1 LPQQDQNFQI
11 ATKIPAPASVAED
24 QDADHVRAPSY
35 PIPPLPPY
43 SLRKPTKYCA
53 RIFPNLN
60 GASFSLGWFF
70 YHDEVQLNRLQ
81 DDPGILSFIPSGS
94 SRRGHSSTL
103 AGLGAWIRLLHL
115 GHSCFMILLTGI
127 WGGKANPRPRARAE
141 PPCLA
146 SFAVGALCTFG
157 PLRNWCG

>member
-1 LPQQDQNFQI
+1 MTSHPFFSLQMS
-11 ATKIPAPASVAED
+11 AS
-24 QDADHVRAPSY
+24 
-35 PIPPLPPY
+35 
-43 SLRKPTKYCA
+43 T